1 MKFTQKTFISNCNRC
16 YSLAI
21 FFMAVGLTC
30 QVHAQY
36 LADDITLT
44 DTVAYTD
51 FGFAEIAN
59 MKYPPSNLFDGKLTT
74 CWVSNPSE
82 NNTQSV
88 FMRIPDAPNDSISLS
103 IFSGYGKS
111 KDLFVKNSRP
121 REITL
126 HLYSAYTPDGYVSE
140 MGYQCKAFPL
150 PESQRIV
157 LKDTFGI
164 QQFRISYTRNEI
176 KAHGTNHLSHL
187 KPLNLIDTMGIMKFD
202 ISGVYEGTRYKDDDC
217 ISEIF
222 FDNCYAVMA
231 DKQKG
236 GSISHVYLNETED
249 ALWIDKNDEQV
260 RVYADS
266 VSTLQIIQ
274 QSNTNEWAILI
285 AMPKDIGERAE
296 ATYLLFDL
304 IQEDLITDE
313 LQHVLQA
320 YDPGE
325 PLYLEHM
332 EGKVYV
338 VNESATGK
346 DAPVELRHYFY

>member
-30 QVHAQY
+30 QVRAQNV
-36 LADDITLT
+36 ADEITLT

-51 FGFAEIAN
+51 FGIAEIAN

-88 FMRIPDAPNDSISLS
+88 FMRIPDAPNDGISLG

-126 HLYSAYTPDGYVSE
+126 HFYSAFTPDGYVSE
-140 MGYQCKAFPL
+140 MGYRCKAFPL
-150 PESQRIV
+150 PESQSLV
-157 LKDTFGI
+157 LSDTFGI
-164 QQFRISYTRNEI
+164 QQFQTIYTRNEI
-176 KAHGTNHLSHL
+176 KAHGANHVSRL
-187 KPLNLIDTMGIMKFD
+187 KPLNLTDTMAIMKLE
-202 ISGVYEGTRYKDDDC
+202 ISGVNVGTRYKDDVC

-231 DKQKG
+231 ENQKG
-236 GSISHVYLNETED
+236 GNIRNVYLNETED

-274 QSNTNEWAILI
+274 QSNNNEWAILI
-285 AMPKDIGERAE
+285 AMPKHIGERAE
-296 ATYLLFDL
+296 ASYMLFDL
-304 IQEDLITDE
+304 IQEEPITDK
-313 LQHVLQA
+313 LQHVLHA

-325 PLYLEHM
+325 PLYLENM

-346 DAPVELRHYFY
+346 EAPVELRHYFY